1 MYREVAQWRYIR
13 RRIQE
18 EEISACGQS
27 VATLSGLASTSRTA
41 PITAGQYRV
50 PASARASI

>member
-1 MYREVAQWRYIR
+1 MYREVAQWRHIR

-18 EEISACGQS
+18 EEISCGQS

>member
-1 MYREVAQWRYIR
+1 MYREVAQWRHIR